1 MTLLRPILIGL
12 LLSVGSASLVAS
24 DTLFVRADASANG
37 DGRTWPTAFRSIHVA
52 LATSVPGDEIWV
64 SAGTYAVSSEVLNVG
79 NGVRLFGGFI
89 GSETQREQRNWLR
102 HETILRA
109 EPGTGP
115 IINLTGVDSS
125 TVVDG
130 FTLTGSASCA
140 MVIFEAEP
148 QIRNCRFTNNTAID
162 GGAIYID
169 RCRRADIRACVF
181 ERNTAQRG
189 GAIAIVGR
197 CASTSTE
204 PHNIEAC
211 VFVENT
217 ASVSGGAVYS
227 ALDVG
232 TVTIASSVFIR
243 NIAQRT
249 GGAIHSLRR
258 PLHLINATCYGNR
271 ATSPLPRALTF
282 QCEGG
287 GLLLNNIVWNGH
299 DDLAPN
305 VRVVPGGGTFEHAR
319 NLIDKDYFYGTVFG
333 DPMFADTADMIGED
347 GRCGTADDG
356 LRIGVASAANNM
368 GAQHEL
374 LWGVVTD
381 VTGQR
386 RRLYGR
392 LGARRVDLG
401 AYDNWWDTS
410 GDTPGDTGWDTEWLK
425 GKVLLICHAEA
436 RTVRTG
442 EDVNCKEVPGLT
454 PRGMERAGEVGR
466 VMRLHGLRPSE
477 VLTGDACGM
486 RETAAALW
494 DIYTPQPQW
503 LAEAD
508 TVLRALRYD
517 DLSRPTDG
525 GPRYIVTSQD
535 VIAQMW
541 RGEKEQL
548 LPLDVL
554 VVEPRGEQG
563 YAIVAHFAYETAII
577 SFPGN

>member
-1 MTLLRPILIGL
+1 MTVLRPILIGL
-12 LLSVGSASLVAS
+12 LLSMGSASLVAS

-37 DGRTWPTAFRSIHVA
+37 DGRTWPTAFRSLHVA

-64 SAGTYAVSSEVLNVG
+64 RAGTYAVSSEVLNIG
-79 NGVRLFGGFI
+79 NGVRLYGGFN
-89 GSETQREQRNWLR
+89 GTETQREQRNWVR
-102 HETILRA
+102 NETVLRA
-109 EPGTGP
+109 EPGAGP
-115 IINLTGVDSS
+115 IINLTGVDS
-125 TVVDG
+125 TTTVDG

-140 MVIFEAEP
+140 MVIFEAQP
-148 QIRNCRFTNNTAID
+148 MIRNCRFTNNTAID

-181 ERNTAQRG
+181 ERNAAQRG

-197 CASTSTE
+197 VSSPTPE

-217 ASVSGGAVYS
+217 ASVSGGAIYS

-232 TVTIASSVFIR
+232 SVTISSSVFIR

-271 ATSPLPRALTF
+271 ATGPLPRALTF

-287 GLLLNNIVWNGH
+287 GLLLNSIMWNGH

-305 VRVVPGGGTFEHAR
+305 VRVVPSAIPFEHER
-319 NLIDKDYFYGTVFG
+319 NVIDKDYFYGTVFG
-333 DPMFADTADMIGED
+333 DPLFADTANMIGDDE
-347 GRCGTADDG
+347 RWGTADDG
-356 LRIGVASAANNM
+356 LRIGVASAANNV

-374 LWGVVTD
+374 LWRVVTD

-401 AYDNWWDTS
+401 AYDNWWDNKWDTS
-410 GDTPGDTGWDTEWLK
+410 GDTGWDKEWLK

-436 RTVRTG
+436 RTVRTSA
-442 EDVNCKEVPGLT
+442 DVTCKEVPGLT
-454 PRGMERAGEVGR
+454 PRGMERAGEFGR
-466 VMRLHGLRPSE
+466 VLRLHGLQPSE

-486 RETAAALW
+486 RETAAALS
-494 DIYTPQPQW
+494 DSYTPQPQW
-503 LAEAD
+503 LAEAETD
-508 TVLRALRYD
+508 AALRAQRFV

-525 GPRYIVTSQD
+525 GPRFIVTSQD

-541 RGEKEQL
+541 RGEKDQL

-554 VVEPRGEQG
+554 VVEPRGKQG
-563 YAIVAHFAYETAII
+563 YAIVAHFAYETLR
-577 SFPGN
+577 